1 MGAHVNNVPIKR
13 LCSFYTI
20 MFTRRVNI
28 AAVIAVT
35 CTVAIAAY
43 VYVNKSLPVEDK
55 NDELQE
61 EIKESD

>member
-1 MGAHVNNVPIKR
+1 
-13 LCSFYTI
+13 
-20 MFTRRVNI
+20 MFTRSVNI

-43 VYVNKSLPVEDK
+43 VYVNKSLPAEDK

-61 EIKESD
+61 ETKESD